1 MAHTAPRMSIETHI
15 RNPKNIY
22 IFGYIYIYI
31 FESIEDTTCMKHHSN
46 QVAFTKYK
54 LSTHN
59 SAPDHRLHYTHVI
72 IDQDLAEGIKKH
84 QSGGEGKGGE

>member
-1 MAHTAPRMSIETHI
+1 
-15 RNPKNIY
+15 
-22 IFGYIYIYI
+22 
-31 FESIEDTTCMKHHSN
+31 MKHHSN